1 MERAGITVGVRSR
14 AREGTAGISHSSAA
28 AAAAAPQAQVPTA
41 AALLPRKF
49 PLPSCSSWKAREVQE
64 QSSKLEFK
72 QTIQQLLLFS
82 S

>member
-14 AREGTAGISHSSAA
+14 AREGTAGISHSSA